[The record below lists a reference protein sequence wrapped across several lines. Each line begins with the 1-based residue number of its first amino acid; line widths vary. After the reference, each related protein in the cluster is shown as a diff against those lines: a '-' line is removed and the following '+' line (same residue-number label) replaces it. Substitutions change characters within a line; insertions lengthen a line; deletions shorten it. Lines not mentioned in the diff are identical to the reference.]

1 VDIIVPRIL
10 IAAAPVA
17 ATRLQAILAGFSM
30 TVVRTVAEAQSA
42 LAGERFTLAI
52 LGVYFDESR
61 MFEVMSYARVGGLNR
76 DVPIVCVRGIPGN
89 ISPITLRMLEQ
100 TVNAL
105 SGCEFLDLSAI
116 PDDDAGNARVLRRLT
131 RYLGPPL
138 PQASP
143 LAAPAAR
150 PTP

>member
-1 VDIIVPRIL
+1 LPQ
-10 IAAAPVA
+10 
-17 ATRLQAILAGFSM
+17 RLQAILAGHP
-30 TVVRTVAEAQSA
+30 TTLVRTVQEAQIA
-42 LAGERFTLAI
+42 LAAERFSLAI

-61 MFEVMSYARVGGLNR
+61 MFEVMSYARVGALNR
-76 DVPIVCVRGIPGN
+76 DVPIVCVRGMPGN
-89 ISPITLRMLEQ
+89 LSPLTLRMLEQ

-116 PDDDAGNARVLRRLT
+116 PDDDAGNALVLRRLA
-131 RYLGPPL
+131 RHLGSPL
-138 PQASP
+138 LQASP